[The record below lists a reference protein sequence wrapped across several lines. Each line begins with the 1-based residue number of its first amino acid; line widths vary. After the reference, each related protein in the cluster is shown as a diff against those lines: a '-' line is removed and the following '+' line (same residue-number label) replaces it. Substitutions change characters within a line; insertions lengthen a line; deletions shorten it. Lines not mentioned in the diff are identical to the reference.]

1 MQPTARPVE
10 YVIEEPVRIIRRH
23 RRRRRCRSYSRTPPP
38 ALAPIV
44 IPIQM
49 QAAAPAPAPAYQ
61 VIEYIQDIYP
71 PAQVFTEQV
80 PVVSLLNSIHMG
92 LLYLISILG
101 LYVKEFR

>member
-10 YVIEEPVRIIRRH
+10 YVIEEPVRIIRRC

-38 ALAPIV
+38 APII

-49 QAAAPAPAPAYQ
+49 QAPAPAPAPAYQ

-71 PAQVFTEQV
+71 PAQIFTEQV
-80 PVVSLLNSIHMG
+80 PVVSLINSIHLG
-92 LLYLISILG
+92 LLDFISILG
-101 LYVKEFR
+101 LYAQEFR